1 LQIKYLMYPSF
12 WGAFSQLKQLS
23 SHNRQTP
30 IPDTE
35 FEGQLVLAFC
45 LPPTQAHFPKEKDD
59 PVRQ

>member
-1 LQIKYLMYPSF
+1 MYPSF